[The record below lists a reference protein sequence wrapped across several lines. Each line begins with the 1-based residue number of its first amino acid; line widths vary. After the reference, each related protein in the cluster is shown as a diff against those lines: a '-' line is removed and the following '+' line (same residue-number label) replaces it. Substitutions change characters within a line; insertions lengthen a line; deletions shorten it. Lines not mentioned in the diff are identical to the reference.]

1 MTGATQA
8 TEHEQRQDQRKG
20 RLCDYCNDRVAVL
33 YCRADTAKLC
43 LFCDKEVHSTNQLF
57 SKHSRSQLC
66 DVCDASPAS
75 IFCETEHSVL
85 CTNCDWETHSQS
97 NLRVSSVHNRR
108 PIESFSG
115 CPSVNEMFA
124 IIGFDDLDS
133 KALFL
138 NDETRN
144 YSHFDGVD
152 SDGFSDLFAWE
163 TPDFVSLDDLIVSCN
178 AGHNF
183 QAIGVPPLPKNRNAA
198 GGQHKEE
205 MLHQLRQLAKLDP
218 NFKYENAN
226 IDEPIVGFHSLVP
239 EPISQPGNTNTGS
252 ELDAEPN
259 IFPAYEASTV
269 QWFGDSFDHAN
280 QLPSPLFKSCKEESF
295 IVPEKHFDTD
305 GFVKN
310 INEGGEGQSQHPT
323 NTEKSSAFHRVSVHE
338 LNSQERDSALSRY
351 KEKKKTRRYD
361 KHVRYESRK
370 VRAESRTR
378 IKGRFAKI
386 DH

>member
-85 CTNCDWETHSQS
+85 CTNCDWESHSQS

-163 TPDFVSLDDLIVSCN
+163 TPDFVSLDDLIVSSS

-183 QAIGVPPLPKNRNAA
+183 QAIGVPPLPKASIFLLFFLITYSNLILCFKKFQISSHGRNVFLIAMIA
-198 GGQHKEE
+198 
-205 MLHQLRQLAKLDP
+205 
-218 NFKYENAN
+218 
-226 IDEPIVGFHSLVP
+226 
-239 EPISQPGNTNTGS
+239 S
-252 ELDAEPN
+252 E
-259 IFPAYEASTV
+259 S
-269 QWFGDSFDHAN
+269 
-280 QLPSPLFKSCKEESF
+280 
-295 IVPEKHFDTD
+295 
-305 GFVKN
+305 
-310 INEGGEGQSQHPT
+310 
-323 NTEKSSAFHRVSVHE
+323 
-338 LNSQERDSALSRY
+338 
-351 KEKKKTRRYD
+351 
-361 KHVRYESRK
+361 
-370 VRAESRTR
+370 
-378 IKGRFAKI
+378 
-386 DH
+386 

>member
-85 CTNCDWETHSQS
+85 CTNCDWESHSQS

-163 TPDFVSLDDLIVSCN
+163 TPDFVSLDDLIVSSN

-183 QAIGVPPLPKNRNAA
+183 QAIGNRNAA

-259 IFPAYEASTV
+259 IFPAYEASTL

-280 QLPSPLFKSCKEESF
+280 QLPSTLFKSCKEESF

-323 NTEKSSAFHRVSVHE
+323 NTEKSSVFHRVSVHE